1 MTGDHPTDWPTRHV
15 KAQALR
21 EAAAELR
28 TGITALR
35 AGWVADAAATWLDL
49 RAAEIEQP

>member
-21 EAAAELR
+21 EAAAGFNAAPPRMFGPL
-28 TGITALR
+28 
-35 AGWVADAAATWLDL
+35 DAARVHDWLNE
-49 RAAEIEQP
+49 RADEIEQS